1 MDFPHLKDT
10 QFPLIDNVNVYKYQ
24 NNFDYARWNGKVSFK
39 LLNVLWNSNYADVP
53 FFDSNVKRDEW
64 FDGQEGY
71 VGILESL
78 FNSTPDNTIRIP
90 IPYNDAYKYNYIV
103 VDLPMQTNELNPLNY
118 EDESIRVKR
127 WFYFIEDMMQLSPS
141 TTEMIISVDYWTT
154 FIHSVEIPYLML
166 ERGHAPM
173 KRTTVN
179 DYLSNPLANNE
190 YLLADDFNYGTD
202 TVIADSVY
210 KPIGN
215 GTKYVLFCAPFEPTD
230 LALFGGSAYSG
241 NSTAPTYSNT
251 GSRDGYQLNVNNY
264 AWKYGGMDYSTAGNP
279 VKNQFQTG
287 ILNGCECYAIEGQYA
302 KSFFN
307 YLATH
312 CVQMIH
318 DIQAMFILDEALF
331 THNVSY
337 NFHGYTIYVVNR
349 KITTEAIQL
358 TKAQFGFDSKYAEI
372 AKLYTSPY
380 SSLEITDDEGNTFAA
395 KIENCGNIQ
404 MQTEVST
411 VYPFLNYN
419 VLFTGIN
426 GTGSST
432 YTWKVVQGDPI
443 TKNMWE
449 SDFSKYMMNWSI
461 PTYSIYVNAEQE
473 LAILDNINMQAE
485 RARAIMDYQNAVR
498 LINTNKE
505 NTIDEQNVIY
515 NNTIDMSNATSLN
528 NYATAGTN
536 KTNSLNIE
544 AGLIDNMTDTNDT
557 NTLIT
562 ETYLNGNGRLL
573 PPGLSG
579 DDGFLTAS
587 AWANWE
593 KLADDAD
600 TDWMYLRDSFD
611 ANASYFAS
619 ASIINGVAGIV
630 GSGANT
636 ASSIGGTS
644 TAGGAGAA
652 IVPLAG
658 GVANA
663 IATTVSI
670 PLTISKDQTLTDLQQ
685 TVINDKTAH
694 AGTNMSKA
702 LAAQTSYNKNVKD
715 ANNDLR
721 EVITKRFS
729 DATTGINID
738 NINRTYDTAIDNSD
752 RMYDTTLSSDVP
764 IGVVNSNSYYL
775 TNVEQANA
783 GYTHEEL
790 IINEKARLVQ
800 KQLEVESRYKTAALK
815 EPATFGKYG
824 GDFAP
829 DALQRRGVR
838 VNIRTQNKAAI
849 AQAGDAFLR
858 FGYALHRVWDMSQG
872 FNYCNYF
879 TFWKAEDVWIN
890 DGSGVANAATDAIG
904 KILLKGVTVWKD
916 PTKIGTVGIYSNL

>member
-53 FFDSNVKRDEW
+53 FFDSNVKRDKW
-64 FDGQEGY
+64 FDEQEGY
-71 VGILESL
+71 VGVLESL

-103 VDLPMQTNELNPLNY
+103 VDLPIQTSEFNPLNY
-118 EDESIRVKR
+118 EEESIRVKR
-127 WFYFIEDMMQLSPS
+127 WFYFIEDMTQLSPS

-173 KRTTVN
+173 IRTTVDN
-179 DYLSNPLANNE
+179 YLANPLANNE

-241 NSTAPTYSNT
+241 NSTAPTYSNAST
-251 GSRDGYQLNVNNY
+251 RDGYQLNVNNY
-264 AWKYGGMDYSTAGNP
+264 EWKYGGMDYSTAGNP

-287 ILNGCECYAIEGQYA
+287 ILNGCECYAVEGTQA

-318 DIQAMFILDEALF
+318 DIQAMFILDESLF

-337 NFHGYTIYVVNR
+337 SFNGYTIYVVNR
-349 KITTEAIQL
+349 KITTEAINL

-372 AKLYTSPY
+372 TKLYTSPY
-380 SSLEITDDEGNTFAA
+380 SSLEITDDEGNIFSA
-395 KIENCGNIQ
+395 KIENCGSIS

-411 VYPFLNYN
+411 IYPFLNYN

-426 GTGSST
+426 GSGSST
-432 YTWKVVQGDPI
+432 YTWKVVQGDSI
-443 TKNMWE
+443 TKNIWE

-473 LAILDNINMQAE
+473 LAVLDNINMQAE
-485 RARAIMDYQNAVR
+485 RACAIMDYQNAMR
-498 LINTNKE
+498 LGNTNYE
-505 NTIDEQNVIY
+505 NILDISGATNT
-515 NNTIDMSNATSLN
+515 NNA
-528 NYATAGTN
+528 ATALTN
-536 KTNSLNIE
+536 KNNALDIE
-544 AGLIDNMTDTNDT
+544 AGLVQNTTDTNNT

-562 ETYLNGNGRLL
+562 ETYLNGNGRLI
-573 PPGLSG
+573 PPVSY
-579 DDGFLTAS
+579 DNGFLSAS
-587 AWANWE
+587 AWVNWA
-593 KLADDAD
+593 KIADDAD
-600 TDWMYLRDSFD
+600 VDWMYLHDAFN
-611 ANASYFAS
+611 ANAEYFVSTSVNNACGS
-619 ASIINGVAGIV
+619 VVAGGI
-630 GSGANT
+630 NT
-636 ASSIGGTS
+636 AGGIIGS
-644 TAGGAGAA
+644 NTAGGAGASFSSVGNGVVSG
-652 IVPLAG
+652 IVTAMN
-658 GVANA
+658 V
-663 IATTVSI
+663 
-670 PLTISKDQTLTDLQQ
+670 PLTITKDQTLTDLQQ
-685 TVINDKTAH
+685 HVIDDKL
-694 AGTNMSKA
+694 TNVNNNMTDA
-702 LAAQTSYNKNVKD
+702 LIIQTNYNKNVKD

-721 EVITKRFS
+721 EAITNRFS
-729 DATTGINID
+729 ATAHGSVSEGINV
-738 NINRTYDTAIDNSD
+738 NNAKRTYDTQIANSN
-752 RMYDTTLSSDVP
+752 RMFDTTLSSGVP
-764 IGVVNSNSYYL
+764 IGKENSNGMY
-775 TNVEQANA
+775 TRNA
-783 GYTHEEL
+783 LNE
-790 IINEKARLVQ
+790 NEKAMLVQ
-800 KQLEVESRYKTAALK
+800 KQLEAESRYKNAALK
-815 EPATFGKYG
+815 PPVTYGKYG

-838 VNIRTQNKAAI
+838 INIRTQSKSAI

-916 PTKIGTVGIYSNL
+916 PSKIGTVGIYSNL